1 MNVVVDASVAVKWFV
16 HEELHTEALS
26 LLDQQEALCAP
37 DLLVPEVTN
46 IAWKKVVRGEIESS
60 QGHQI
65 AMDIR
70 TTVPALYPSTFLNA
84 RAYNIAVTLNHPVYD
99 CLYLACAELVDSVL
113 ITADQRFF
121 KAVQGSD
128 FEDFV
133 RHLAEPDLF
142 REPEE
147 KVIPPLII
155 SVRKLNHVIRVAD
168 TLLQAGS
175 HGHPHF
181 GAGVPDLESLLRQH
195 LMAYVE
201 NLSVDEKLDIVTLLL
216 VGGGHEE
223 TWEALRAWE
232 TSRRGFE
239 QEDFSI
245 QLGDLPIETFLVPW
259 VLEDGLAV
267 LRKRSTEGS
276 PP

>member
-65 AMDIR
+65 ALDIR
-70 TTVPALYPSTFLNA
+70 TTVPALYPSTFLNT
-84 RAYNIAVTLNHPVYD
+84 RAYNIAVTLNHPTYD

-113 ITADQRFF
+113 ITADKRFF

-147 KVIPPLII
+147 KVIPPLVI

-168 TLLQAGS
+168 VLLQAGS
-175 HGHPHF
+175 HGYPHF
-181 GAGVPDLESLLRQH
+181 GSSVPDLESLLRQH

-201 NLSVDEKLDIVTLLL
+201 NLSAGEKLDIVTLRL

-232 TSRRGFE
+232 ASRRGFE

-245 QLGDLPIETFLVPW
+245 QLGDLPIEIFLLPW

-267 LRKRSTEGS
+267 LRKRSAEG
-276 PP
+276 PPP

>member
-46 IAWKKVVRGEIESS
+46 IAWKKAVRGEIESS
-60 QGHQI
+60 HGHQI

-70 TTVPALYPSTFLNA
+70 TTVPALYPSTFLNV
-84 RAYNIAVTLNHPVYD
+84 RAYNIAVTLNHPAYD

-147 KVIPPLII
+147 KVIPPLVIP
-155 SVRKLNHVIRVAD
+155 VRKLNHVIRVAD
-168 TLLQAGS
+168 ALLQARS

-181 GAGVPDLESLLRQH
+181 AVGAPDLELLLRQH
-195 LMAYVE
+195 LMTYVE
-201 NLSVDEKLDIVTLLL
+201 NLSAGEKLDIVTLQL

-223 TWEALRAWE
+223 SWEALR
-232 TSRRGFE
+232 GGYE
-239 QEDFSI
+239 QENFS
-245 QLGDLPIETFLVPW
+245 LPLDNLPIETFLLPW

-267 LRKRSTEGS
+267 LRKRSAEGS
-276 PP
+276 SP